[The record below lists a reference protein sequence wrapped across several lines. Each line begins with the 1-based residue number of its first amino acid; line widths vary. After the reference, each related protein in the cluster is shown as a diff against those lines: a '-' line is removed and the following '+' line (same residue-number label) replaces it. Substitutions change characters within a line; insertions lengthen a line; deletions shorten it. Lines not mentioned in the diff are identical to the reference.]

1 MALTRCA
8 PPVPSLHVITDGL
21 GPEVEDI
28 ATKMSVAVSTTPGCD
43 GTCCQ
48 SLGQLGTFSLLT
60 GRFVGRCPCLNT
72 NHECGPACGCGGS
85 CANTAV
91 SQRRTLQLGVHVAE
105 RDVWGMDCYTR
116 RNVHEAAKEAHMLD
130 DCPEGAM
137 TQWIEQLLL
146 PAMNRAGTQGWDL
159 KAALKDIH
167 TKARAAGDRWSSR
180 VAAAVAARVS
190 RVGRAY
196 FRAHPKGCGIIC
208 IAPGGLPACTF
219 VEEYFGEVHPPWRW
233 FEKQDALKRRR
244 KGDLPDF
251 YNMLLDRP
259 KDEAGGF
266 DVIFVDAAPA
276 GSFASRLCH
285 SCTPNCQAV
294 VMSAGGRLTIAVY
307 TLRWIAPGEEL
318 TFDYS
323 SVTESDSEF
332 RAAICLCGTTR
343 CRGSFLYYA
352 GASAFQQVMTRKHTF
367 LDRNALLVRA
377 GTEQLTEE
385 DRARLEEWGMRSC
398 ALGGAPDWL
407 VKWTALVLEYC
418 DAEKR
423 ELPAELC
430 ALPRFPYSPEAAAEQ
445 ARGLAAT
452 RLQNIA
458 ITLDKVK
465 HFIRQPGQPL
475 GPPLRLLTDAEMAEM
490 LWTAPDSVARRL
502 ADAASAVLCAPCR
515 NAGLPGG
522 AHDTPGC
529 ATLARLRAL
538 CAAHPE
544 EPVNAQAA
552 SRRLLAMASIL
563 RTMDTSKPGGGRH
576 AAAAD
581 LAVLYARTRHF
592 YRVERYNTVISPT
605 VTLRMEEVGWTEGS
619 IPNNDWHLTPP
630 PKTGAPNGTATA
642 NGNGNGDYYS
652 QGADGGGTQSPPESQ
667 PAGDDMAPP
676 PEEARPVTPPPA
688 HVPSAAAAME
698 VEAAAFTGDDED
710 WWVTDART
718 AISWKMDGSGNLFPA
733 PPPLGGE
740 ETGGEG
746 CVTPR
751 GRDASIPPP
760 SEPPL
765 SPLSGMPARRLIEAV
780 HEAKAA
786 AAAAGAPAVG
796 AGGGGEPG
804 PVADSSQAGGEDGA
818 PAPPPQVDAVT
829 ARVLSEAA
837 PVRPAPHPALLEAKK
852 YRPLFV
858 WGQLIGWFKQTV
870 LDPTSSMS
878 TDRRG
883 TVCLPDMESCYGKY
897 GKDRAAHLGQLLTS
911 PGLMW
916 PANTTWTYKNA
927 AYLVGSPMLDAAI
940 ARSHGEEP
948 QLSAIVEELL
958 NA

>member
-1 MALTRCA
+1 M
-8 PPVPSLHVITDGL
+8 
-21 GPEVEDI
+21 EDI
-28 ATKMSVAVSTTPGCD
+28 AAKMSVSVPTTPGCD

-48 SLGQLGTFSLLT
+48 QLSQLGTFSLLT
-60 GRFVGRCPCLNT
+60 GRFGGQCPCLNT
-72 NHECGPACGCGGS
+72 NHECGPACGCGGT

-91 SQRRTLQLGVHVAE
+91 SQRRTLQLGVQVAE

-130 DCPEGAM
+130 DAPEGAM

-146 PAMNRAGTQGWDL
+146 PAMNRAGPQGWDL

-167 TKARAAGDRWSSR
+167 AKAREAGDRWSCR

-190 RVGRAY
+190 RVGRAF

-208 IAPGGLPACTF
+208 IAPGGLPAQTF

-244 KGDLPDF
+244 RGDLPDF

-323 SVTESDSEF
+323 SVTESDAEF

-352 GASAFQQVMTRKHTF
+352 GSSAFQQVMTRKHTF
-367 LDRNALLVRA
+367 LDRNALLARA
-377 GTEQLTEE
+377 GTEPLTNE
-385 DRARLEEWGMRSC
+385 DKARLEDWGLRSC

-407 VKWTALVLEYC
+407 VKWTALVLGYI

-430 ALPRFPYSPEAAAEQ
+430 ALPRFPYSPEAAAQQ
-445 ARGLAAT
+445 ACGLAAT
-452 RLQNIA
+452 RLQNVA

-465 HFIRQPGQPL
+465 HFLRQPGQPL
-475 GPPLRLLTDAEMAEM
+475 APPLRLLTDTETAEL
-490 LWTAPDSVARRL
+490 LWTAPGSVARRL
-502 ADAASAVLCAPCR
+502 ADAACAVLCAPCR

-529 ATLARLRAL
+529 AALARLRAL
-538 CAAHPE
+538 CDVHPD

-563 RTMDTSKPGGGRH
+563 RSLDTSKPGGGRH

-581 LAVLYARTRHF
+581 LAHLYAKTRHF

-605 VTLRMEEVGWTEGS
+605 VTLRLEEVGWTEGA

-630 PKTGAPNGTATA
+630 PKAANGAANGSGAA
-642 NGNGNGDYYS
+642 NGNVNGDFYSQGYS
-652 QGADGGGTQSPPESQ
+652 QGADGAPSPPESQ
-667 PAGDDMAPP
+667 PVAGDDMAPP
-676 PEEARPVTPPPA
+676 PEEARPQTPPPA
-688 HVPSAAAAME
+688 LAPAAA
-698 VEAAAFTGDDED
+698 EAATLGVEVGVEVFMGDDED

-718 AISWKMDGSGNLFPA
+718 AISWNMTGSGSLFPVQ
-733 PPPLGGE
+733 PQPGGE
-740 ETGGEG
+740 QGAAAEG
-746 CVTPR
+746 CSTPR
-751 GRDASIPPP
+751 GSGDAIPPP
-760 SEPPL
+760 ADPPL

-786 AAAAGAPAVG
+786 AAAAGGAAAMAVDAP
-796 AGGGGEPG
+796 GGGREPG
-804 PVADSSQAGGEDGA
+804 PAAAPSSSQPCGEEGA
-818 PAPPPQVDAVT
+818 PSPAPVVDAVT
-829 ARVLSEAA
+829 ARVLAESAPVKAA
-837 PVRPAPHPALLEAKK
+837 PHAALLEAKK

-858 WGQLIGWFKQTV
+858 WGQLIGWFKQSV

-878 TDRRG
+878 AERRG
-883 TVCLPDMESCYGKY
+883 TVCLPDMECCYGKY
-897 GKDRAAHLGQLLTS
+897 GKDRAAHLGQLLTA
-911 PGLMW
+911 PGLVW
-916 PANTTWTYKNA
+916 PANTTWTYKSA
-927 AYLVGSPMLDAAI
+927 AFYVGSPMLDAAI
-940 ARSHGEEP
+940 ARSRGEEP
-948 QLSAIVEELL
+948 QLNAIVQELL
-958 NA
+958 DA